1 MTLIKD
7 LPIQKPDRLSTQDDT
22 IQRLD
27 EKTCFIFSHK
37 KHKDC
42 IVCSNRK
49 IKGKRKETMFYCDT
63 CDRNPGIHPGEYF
76 KKFHTLKNYK

>member
-1 MTLIKD
+1 MSLIKD

-27 EKTCFIFSHK
+27 EKTRFIFSHK

-42 IVCSNRK
+42 KCVPIGRSK
-49 IKGKRKETMFYCDT
+49 EKGKKQCSIVILVIGSPVFIQE
-63 CDRNPGIHPGEYF
+63 NV
-76 KKFHTLKNYK
+76 LKSFIL